1 MRPYVIGPT
10 DTSFVVPAGGGSL
23 EPETTAWVAA
33 VSADGTNPFT
43 VTTTQ
48 KNYVDTLIKGI
59 KTDFGLSLGSST
71 LQTVFDRIWLL
82 CIADSGGNAWTECK
96 YDLVHA
102 QTWTFNSTGSVA
114 FTTRWTNTAGYTG
127 VPSDS
132 NFLDTGIILSSFG
145 GVYALNS
152 ASLMAMVAN
161 ARVSSDNTCA
171 IGISGGG
178 NSAIIVPY
186 MSLPGCAFE
195 LNSAVISSL
204 SGSNS
209 QGLWVTNRT
218 ASGNLHLYHN
228 GTEVAGS
235 PTTDASAAVPT
246 TSTLTIGAQGGVGN
260 ISADTLQAAAV
271 GAGLT
276 APGDTGSSGFSY
288 RINQYMISVSA
299 GFHY

>member
-1 MRPYVIGPT
+1 
-10 DTSFVVPAGGGSL
+10 
-23 EPETTAWVAA
+23 
-33 VSADGTNPFT
+33 
-43 VTTTQ
+43 
-48 KNYVDTLIKGI
+48 
-59 KTDFGLSLGSST
+59 
-71 LQTVFDRIWLL
+71 
-82 CIADSGGNAWTECK
+82 
-96 YDLVHA
+96 
-102 QTWTFNSTGSVA
+102 
-114 FTTRWTNTAGYTG
+114 
-127 VPSDS
+127 
-132 NFLDTGIILSSFG
+132 
-145 GVYALNS
+145 
-152 ASLMAMVAN
+152 
-161 ARVSSDNTCA
+161 
-171 IGISGGG
+171 
-178 NSAIIVPY
+178 
-186 MSLPGCAFE
+186 